1 VGHGTSDTHER
12 VRALVLE
19 TLEAAGLQ
27 AEQVGEDRWMTQ
39 LSGEWKRTIP
49 VLLQVDERTL
59 RVRSLFCGPPDER
72 HDEVY
77 ALLLHRNERPAPVH
91 FALDD
96 DGAVLLLGHV
106 PLDALDAAALD
117 ELLGAVLAVSDE
129 TFNAVLRAGFAT
141 YLANEQAWR
150 AGAGL
155 PPNPIGQPAD

>member
-91 FALDD
+91 FALD
-96 DGAVLLLGHV
+96 
-106 PLDALDAAALD
+106 